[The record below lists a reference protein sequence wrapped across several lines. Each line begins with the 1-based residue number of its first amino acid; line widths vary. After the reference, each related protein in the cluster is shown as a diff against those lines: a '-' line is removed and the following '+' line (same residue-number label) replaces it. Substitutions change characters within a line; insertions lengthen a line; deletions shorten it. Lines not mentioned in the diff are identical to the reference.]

1 MSNTISL
8 GKSANSF
15 ASARVL
21 PDLRQQPDLADLSK
35 ADLLAMIEA
44 LKAQPQRGLSLKVSE
59 KGALCLYGMGRWPVT
74 LYASQWER
82 LLDHAD
88 AIRAALAANAHV
100 LTRKETT

>member
-8 GKSANSF
+8 AKSVNAFS
-15 ASARVL
+15 SARVL
-21 PDLRQQPDLADLSK
+21 PDLTEKDAEIAALRAQ
-35 ADLLAMIEA
+35 IEA
-44 LKAQPQRGLSLKVSE
+44 LRSQPARGLSLKVSE

-88 AIRAALAANAHV
+88 AIRAALAENASV
-100 LTRKETT
+100 LARKEDQ